1 MFKMIHIFHGT
12 DTFESYRKAK
22 SLAEKLAKESK
33 IDLEIIN
40 ADEIHS
46 PIEILNTLEGVGLF
60 TETRVLMIKRSL
72 GEKQF
77 IDFFKDNWDKI
88 NEYQVVL
95 WEDSKVKKNLVV
107 AKNAI
112 KQKTFIEF
120 NLDKPWQLESWV
132 LKIATQKGIKL
143 TKDQANYIVTR
154 VGEDKGFLVSTL
166 QKLHIYLEDKESKTV
181 TQEELAAIVGVSAR
195 GDIWVFLEGISTKN
209 TKKAKEEYL
218 KLQEYGTNTQYLI
231 AMIERELDLL
241 SKMVFIQSSGDS
253 ESALNLR
260 PFALKNLRNNAR
272 NFNMED
278 IKFLAKTLLDVDYKF
293 KAGIIKEEIV
303 IPLFLRMF
311 DEYKK

>member
-1 MFKMIHIFHGT
+1 MIHIFHGT

-22 SLAEKLAKESK
+22 SLAEKISKDSK

-60 TETRVLMIKRSL
+60 TEKRVLMIKRLL

-77 IDFFKDNWDKI
+77 VDFFKDKWDKL
-88 NEYQVVL
+88 NEYDVIL

-120 NLDKPWQLESWV
+120 NLEKPWQLEAWT

-143 TKDQANYIVTR
+143 TKDQASYIVKR
-154 VGEDKGFLVSTL
+154 VGEDKGILVSTL
-166 QKLHIYLEDKESKTV
+166 QKLNTYLEDKENKSV
-181 TQEELAAIVGVSAR
+181 TQDELAAIVGVSAR
-195 GDIWVFLEGISTKN
+195 GDIWVFLEAISTKN
-209 TKKAKEEYL
+209 IAKAREEFN
-218 KLQEYGTNTQYLI
+218 KLQEYGTNTQYLV

-241 SKMVFIQSSGDS
+241 SKMVHVQRSGDS
-253 ESALNLR
+253 ESVLNLH
-260 PFALKNLRNNAR
+260 PFVLKNLRNNAK
-272 NFNMED
+272 NFNIED
-278 IKFLAKTLLDVDYKF
+278 VKFLAKTLLDIDYKF

-303 IPLFLRMF
+303 IPLFLTMF